1 MVDMN
6 KPRSLIAFVGMR
18 DPYPE
23 SDEEPG
29 PLLSL
34 LLAAEKAGQ
43 GYDEAWLLCT
53 GGTFLERARDLEREA
68 RDEGL
73 AVRFYPVD
81 FPVQDVIDYAEIW
94 VQLGRGL
101 ETIKERAGSL
111 PREWI
116 FLLDSGTPQM
126 KTSLFLAAR
135 SGLFPASLVQGI
147 PARFAGGTYK
157 CREVRLDGIPEV
169 RLTTKKIYNP
179 ADLPALAVGQ
189 IRVMNAI
196 TSLADARAA
205 SAEPGD
211 KEPVVVSPAFAEVMR
226 KAFSAARYDD
236 PVLMLGET
244 GTGKTMTAR
253 RIHEAGSRAA
263 GPFVEVN
270 CSAIPESMAESELF
284 GHVRGAF
291 TGAASTRAGKFRAAQ
306 GGTMFL
312 DEVGD
317 LSLDVQ
323 AKLLKALE
331 DKLVTPV
338 GSDEPLEA
346 DARLIAATNHDLPA
360 LIKEGRFRRDLYER
374 LKVVV
379 IRLPPLRE
387 RREDI
392 RPLALRFMA
401 GWNEQYNENRYLTKD
416 AMVVLE
422 SYPWPGNVRELKNA
436 LRSAACS
443 SASEAL
449 GPESL
454 PEELLRMPE
463 TSRHGRAGL
472 GMDGFLDS
480 SSNGLPDGIPPGILP
495 VIIPPEGVNLKAR
508 LLQVEWE
515 YVSAALRKAEG
526 KREVAA
532 RLLGMTGHA
541 FRKALK
547 ERLSAFADE
556 GWEEGL

>member
-23 SDEEPG
+23 SDEDPG

-81 FPVQDVIDYAEIW
+81 FPVRDVIDYAEIW

-111 PREWI
+111 PRDWI

-157 CREVRLDGIPEV
+157 SREVRLDGIPEMH
-169 RLTTKKIYNP
+169 LTP
-179 ADLPALAVGQ
+179 LALQ
-189 IRVMNAI
+189 S
-196 TSLADARAA
+196 SLAGTVPAGLRSA
-205 SAEPGD
+205 SAVPGD
-211 KEPVVVSPAFAEVMR
+211 NDPVVVSPAFAEVIR
-226 KAFSAARYDD
+226 KALSAARYDD

-253 RIHEAGSRAA
+253 RIHETGSRAA

-291 TGAASTRAGKFRAAQ
+291 TGAAANRAGKFRAAQ

-317 LSLDVQ
+317 LSLEIQ
-323 AKLLKALE
+323 AKLLKAIE
-331 DKLVTPV
+331 DKFVTPV

-401 GWNEQYNENRYLTKD
+401 AWNEQYGEKRYLTKD
-416 AMVVLE
+416 AMVLLE
-422 SYPWPGNVRELKNA
+422 SYPWPGNVRELRNA

-449 GPESL
+449 GPEAL
-454 PEELLRMPE
+454 PEEMLRLPA
-463 TSRHGRAGL
+463 TTR
-472 GMDGFLDS
+472 
-480 SSNGLPDGIPPGILP
+480 NGLQAGSIGDAAGDAVNAGGGILLP
-495 VIIPPEGVNLKAR
+495 VIIPPEGINLKAR

-526 KREVAA
+526 KRELAA

-547 ERLSAFADE
+547 ERLSAFVDE

>member
-1 MVDMN
+1 MVDMH
-6 KPRSLIAFVGMR
+6 KPKSLIAFVGMR

-34 LLAAEKAGQ
+34 MLSAEKAGQ

-53 GGTFLERARDLEREA
+53 GGIFLERARDLEREA

-73 AVRFYPVD
+73 AVRFHPVD

-94 VQLGRGL
+94 IQLGRGL

-111 PREWI
+111 PREWV

-157 CREVRLDGIPEV
+157 SREVRLEGIPEV
-169 RLTTKKIYNP
+169 HLVPPVQSSVVN
-179 ADLPALAVGQ
+179 LPVPS
-189 IRVMNAI
+189 AI
-196 TSLADARAA
+196 
-205 SAEPGD
+205 PGNN
-211 KEPVVVSPAFAEVMR
+211 EPVVVSSAFAEVIR
-226 KAFSAARYDD
+226 KALSAARYDD

-253 RIHEAGSRAA
+253 RIHEAGSRSS

-291 TGAASTRAGKFRAAQ
+291 TGAASNRAGKFRAAQ

-323 AKLLKALE
+323 AKLLKAIE

-346 DARLIAATNHDLPA
+346 DARLITATNHDLPA

-401 GWNEQYNENRYLTKD
+401 AWNEQYDEKRYLTKD
-416 AMVVLE
+416 AMVLLE

-449 GPESL
+449 GPEAL
-454 PEELLRMPE
+454 PEELLRVPSDARNE
-463 TSRHGRAGL
+463 LPAEGPGGTKGGP
-472 GMDGFLDS
+472 MDGKL
-480 SSNGLPDGIPPGILP
+480 NGMLP

-526 KREVAA
+526 KRELAA

>member
-1 MVDMN
+1 MIDMN

-94 VQLGRGL
+94 VHLGRGL
-101 ETIKERAGSL
+101 ETIKGKAGSL

-135 SGLFPASLVQGI
+135 SGLFPATLVQGI

-157 CREVRLDGIPEV
+157 YREVRLDGIPEV
-169 RLTTKKIYNP
+169 HLATRELFDP
-179 ADLPALAVGQ
+179 GDLPAVGS
-189 IRVMNAI
+189 RRTVLMNAS
-196 TSLADARAA
+196 TSLADARTAY
-205 SAEPGD
+205 AEPDD
-211 KEPVVVSPAFAEVMR
+211 KEPVVVSSAFAEVIR

-323 AKLLKALE
+323 AKLLKAIE

-401 GWNEQYNENRYLTKD
+401 GWNEQYDEHRYLTKD
-416 AMVVLE
+416 AMILLE

-454 PEELLRMPE
+454 PEELLRSPE
-463 TSRHGRAGL
+463 AGSRGL
-472 GMDGFLDS
+472 SAEGPVGTTGGSLDG
-480 SSNGLPDGIPPGILP
+480 SSNVSSNGILP

>member
-6 KPRSLIAFVGMR
+6 KPKSLIAFVGMR

-23 SDEEPG
+23 SEEEPG

-34 LLAAEKAGQ
+34 LLSSEKAGQ

-53 GGTFLERARDLEREA
+53 GGIFLERARDLEREA

-73 AVRFYPVD
+73 AVRFHLLD

-94 VQLGRGL
+94 VQLGHVL
-101 ETIKERAGSL
+101 ETIKAQAGSL
-111 PREWI
+111 PRDWV

-157 CREVRLDGIPEV
+157 SREVRLDGIPEMH
-169 RLTTKKIYNP
+169 L
-179 ADLPALAVGQ
+179 G
-189 IRVMNAI
+189 
-196 TSLADARAA
+196 SLARFSMQNLPIDGCRPAA
-205 SAEPGD
+205 TVQGSAGLAGLKASSSPGD
-211 KEPVVVSPAFAEVMR
+211 DEPVVVSSAFAEVIR
-226 KAFSAARYDD
+226 KALSAARYDD

-253 RIHEAGSRAA
+253 RIHEAGSRAS

-291 TGAASTRAGKFRAAQ
+291 TGAAATRAGKFRAAQ

-317 LSLDVQ
+317 LSLDMQ
-323 AKLLKALE
+323 AKLLKAIE
-331 DKLVTPV
+331 DKFVTPV
-338 GSDEPLEA
+338 GSDEPLAA

-360 LIKEGRFRRDLYER
+360 LVKEGRFRRDLYER

-392 RPLALRFMA
+392 RPLAQRFMA
-401 GWNEQYNENRYLTKD
+401 AWNEQYGETRSLTKD
-416 AMVVLE
+416 ALVLLD

-443 SASEAL
+443 SASEVL
-449 GPESL
+449 GPEAL

-463 TSRHGRAGL
+463 DAGQRL
-472 GMDGFLDS
+472 PAGEKDVTKGSSIDGSL
-480 SSNGLPDGIPPGILP
+480 NGVLP
-495 VIIPPEGVNLKAR
+495 VIIPPEGINLKAR

-526 KREVAA
+526 RRELAA
-532 RLLGMTGHA
+532 RMLGMTGHT